1 MIEKTWLVVALRIG
15 VSYDSFWHY
24 TPHDMNLIIDGY
36 KRNQQQQMEYDNVMA
51 YIHGR
56 YMVDALLCTVGN
68 MMSKKGAT
76 KLEYPKEPYNIN
88 PTEEKELTE
97 EQKDIQVKALFANL
111 ERMKAN
117 FERAK
122 EGGNK

>member
-1 MIEKTWLVVALRIG
+1 
-15 VSYDSFWHY
+15 
-24 TPHDMNLIIDGY
+24 
-36 KRNQQQQMEYDNVMA
+36 MEYDNVMA